1 MVIPSKEGI
10 PELELVEKG
19 HLLRKRGFYITLGIL
34 PNGGKPIKMSEFFA
48 ELIKSAYY
56 NLFLRIKPELLK
68 KNIIE
73 IAYNQKPRCI
83 KLTKNGVVLKHLLKE
98 LIDQIDKGVD
108 K

>member
-1 MVIPSKEGI
+1 MI
-10 PELELVEKG
+10 EKG
-19 HLLRKRGFYITLGIL
+19 HLLKKRGFYLTLSIL
-34 PNGGKPIKMSEFFA
+34 PSDGSSIRLSEFFA

-56 NLFLRIKPELLK
+56 NLFSRIKYELLK

-73 IAYNQKPRCI
+73 IAYDQKPRCI

>member
-1 MVIPSKEGI
+1 MI
-10 PELELVEKG
+10 EKG
-19 HLLRKRGFYITLGIL
+19 HLLRKIGFYRTLDIL
-34 PNGGKPIKMSEFFA
+34 PGDGGSIKLSEFFA

-56 NLFLRIKPELLK
+56 NLFLRIKYELLK

-73 IAYNQKPRCI
+73 IYNQKPRCI

-98 LIDQIDKGVD
+98 LIDQIDKGVE